1 MSASV
6 HAGIPPWRRHPRE
19 QKPPEQTPP
28 LSRHPREQTS
38 IRSMSDRY
46 ASYWN
51 AFLLERSPL
60 YFTCFQVSVHGLVT
74 FSTSERARA
83 FTYTL
88 VTWPNELYPEGADPP
103 FIAPFYAETDF
114 RAGEPSVM
122 EPARLYYR
130 VLTRSTAASDT
141 RARIDTGTDCYCFWR
156 TQKPIKMTPCNQK
169 KESFSVAEPSQISRW
184 PYKCLLGP
192 IHIK

>member
-1 MSASV
+1 M
-6 HAGIPPWRRHPRE
+6 
-19 QKPPEQTPP
+19 
-28 LSRHPREQTS
+28 
-38 IRSMSDRY
+38 
-46 ASYWN
+46 
-51 AFLLERSPL
+51 
-60 YFTCFQVSVHGLVT
+60 HGLVT

-141 RARIDTGTDCYCFWR
+141 QARVDTGTNCCFWR
-156 TQKPIKMTPCNQK
+156 MQEPSK
-169 KESFSVAEPSQISRW
+169 SVADPVFPQRW
-184 PYKCLLGP
+184 CANPRGGAPTLFLAKFLLKTALKLTKLDSEGARL
-192 IHIK
+192 